1 MNFGMNLNK
10 FFNRTFLTLSAFL
23 LPGITAETA
32 TAETAKENRKTEI
45 SLSPMKK
52 APSIDGAINETEWK
66 GASKISGMYRL
77 DKDGFTLDSRRCTLW
92 VGYDEENMY
101 FAVKSEL
108 PPGGK
113 PLMKGGANVIYDDSI
128 EFLIVPPERQEAG
141 AFQFG
146 FFQLLMNAKGN
157 IWGRHIEPAIG
168 MLPVPWTP
176 DINQAHL
183 ISPDGSWEAELS
195 IPLSAMG
202 FKKMPCPSKWAF
214 LFSKNFKEP
223 DMQCPVSPVKDFT
236 DKSKFAVLNCVP
248 EASAVQAD
256 FTDNGEPSGMLDISI
271 FNPGVKAAELK
282 IDISRGTEKFKKD
295 ISLAAGESIS
305 FSPLKNSASNTLP
318 AEITIDIKTKTGAQ
332 EYYRCFKVDKAP
344 ERKWINT
351 ESYLKF
357 FHDFKKGLKNPKVTQ
372 AEKTKEAVK
381 VTGEVFLVQGRTPDS
396 KAVYLPK
403 GSVISFPE
411 DKLPVPSAVSCWI
424 KPRSE
429 LKNNDARRYIGT
441 VFKKDGYAF
450 MQECSAN
457 STDGIMFGYQY
468 LPGMGDKTFTASA
481 RKLHLEKNKW
491 SNITVNIE
499 AQETVLF
506 VNGIECTRIQIPTA
520 LSPDKLLNLLIG
532 SSSFGINDFDMD
544 ELKVYERALT
554 ADEIK
559 AAVLGETAVNGKLSW
574 FPSLNELILDM
585 EMDSSNFVDDTE
597 VTVLVNSSSENK
609 KISETKLD
617 IKGKVF
623 KRKSGTI
630 LLRDRIKLPELQ
642 EGKYT
647 ASVKME
653 SKTENKNGEYLT
665 RQFTVKR
672 YPWEKNT
679 IGLKDALLPPFTAL
693 KVTGKDI
700 SCILRNYK
708 IADTGFPEQ
717 IKSLDK
723 DILAA
728 PIQCV
733 TVKDGKNLAIGN
745 ASLSFTETKDTSVKY
760 KSVSENEL
768 FKLSLDGNM
777 EFDGFLVLKMNFIP
791 LKKETSKLD
800 RLYIDIPVKKE
811 FAKLFHAC
819 GERSRSNP
827 AGYIPEGKGVVWKS
841 RSIPQAHQT
850 NFIPYIWVGDEERGI
865 SYAADWEK
873 NWVHCK
879 ERDAMELIR
888 HDNGNVTIRLNLI
901 NGPFEL
907 NSEREIEIALMASP
921 VKPMPEGWRG
931 WSDNYVNFNLPGK
944 RLLQAVYS
952 WAYMGGAYG
961 CMATYPAFGDFSYP
975 EKFNEARKTGKVD
988 EKFLAEWIK
997 RVENAPGKE
1006 VPDRVKRG
1014 NENLFRHYKAGLNN
1028 IAKKMYNTPSPLTVY
1043 QYTCSWWDD
1052 ANMLPEFEVYGDEW
1066 QYKEFIHLVD
1076 SYRDYAIYNFAK
1088 LIDTGIDGIYVD
1100 NPFFAVKYT
1109 WPTNN
1114 GYVDESGDLK
1124 PSFGLW
1130 RIRNHFKRIATMLH
1144 EKGKD
1149 PYICA
1154 HHTDG
1159 NILPVLSFATNSMG
1173 MEWKYGETDF
1183 QERFTADY
1191 VRTVDSGRQGGFYPT
1206 ALDGLHTSDPVKR
1219 KWLTR
1224 TMLAVLL
1231 PHEIQPTCGI
1241 GTDKETLQK
1250 IWQIIWDF
1258 GKAEADTKFLPYWD
1272 DNGPVKP
1279 DSKDIIASAY
1289 QRGNKLL
1296 IVAGSYADDLTVNF
1310 KINCAKLGKQSI
1322 LKAVNAETAEPLTVK
1337 ADTVSIKIKKHDL
1350 ALIEITLK

>member
-1 MNFGMNLNK
+1 MSLNK

-23 LPGITAETA
+23 MPGIAAQAAAVPE
-32 TAETAKENRKTEI
+32 KEAGKTEI
-45 SLSPMKK
+45 SLSAMKK
-52 APSIDGAINETEWK
+52 APSIDGAINESEWK
-66 GASKISGMYRL
+66 GAARISGMYRL
-77 DKDGFTLDSRRCTLW
+77 DKDGTALDSRKCSLW
-92 VGYDEENMY
+92 VGYDDENMY

-113 PLMKGGANVIYDDSI
+113 PIMRGGSNVIYDDSI
-128 EFLIVPPERQEAG
+128 EFLIVPPERQNAG
-141 AFQFG
+141 PFQFG
-146 FFQLLMNAKGN
+146 FFQLLLNAKGSV
-157 IWGRHIEPAIG
+157 WGRHMEPAIG

-176 DINQAHL
+176 EINQAHL
-183 ISPDGSWEAELS
+183 ISPDGSWEAELA
-195 IPLSAMG
+195 IPLSTMG

-214 LFSKNFKEP
+214 LFSRNFKEP

-248 EASAVQAD
+248 EAPSVQVD
-256 FTDNGEPSGMLDISI
+256 FAGNGEPSGMLDISV
-271 FNPGVKAAELK
+271 FNPGTKAAELK
-282 IDISRGTEKFKKD
+282 VDISRDGEKFKKD

-305 FSPLKNSASNTLP
+305 FSPLKDSVKNILP
-318 AEITIDIKTKTGAQ
+318 AEITIDIKNKTGAQ
-332 EYYRCFKVDKAP
+332 NYYRHFKVDKAP
-344 ERKWINT
+344 DRKWINT
-351 ESYLKF
+351 ESYVSFL
-357 FHDFKKGLKNPKVTQ
+357 HDFKKGLKYPEITR
-372 AEKTKEAVK
+372 AEKGKESVK
-381 VTGEVFLVQGRTPDS
+381 VTGEVFLVQGRIPDS
-396 KAVYLPK
+396 NAVYLPK

-411 DKLPVPSAVSCWI
+411 DRLLIPGAVSCWI

-429 LKNNDARRYIGT
+429 LKNNDARRYLGT
-441 VFKKDGYAF
+441 AFKKDGYAF
-450 MQECSAN
+450 LQECTAS
-457 STDGIMFGYQY
+457 STDGISFGYQY

-481 RKLHLEKNKW
+481 RKNHLEKNKW

-506 VNGIECTRIQIPTA
+506 INGIECTRIQLPVA
-520 LSPDKLLNLLIG
+520 LSSDKLLNLLIG
-532 SSSFGINDFDMD
+532 SSSFGINDFDLD
-544 ELKVYERALT
+544 EVKVYERTLT
-554 ADEIK
+554 PDEIK
-559 AAVLGETAVNGKLSW
+559 AAVLGETAINGKLSW

-597 VTVLVNSSSENK
+597 ITVIVNSSSENK
-609 KISETKLD
+609 KILETKLD
-617 IKGKVF
+617 IKGKIF
-623 KRKSGTI
+623 KRKSGTV
-630 LLRDRIKLPELQ
+630 LLRERVKLPEMQ

-647 ASVKME
+647 ASVKIE
-653 SKTENKNGEYLT
+653 SKIENKSGEYLT
-665 RQFTVKR
+665 RQFIVKH
-672 YPWEKNT
+672 YPWENNK
-679 IGLKDALLPPFTAL
+679 IGLKEVLLPPFTPL
-693 KVTGKDI
+693 KVDGKSI
-700 SCILRNYK
+700 SCVLRNYK
-708 IADTGFPEQ
+708 ISGTGFPEQ
-717 IKSLDK
+717 IKSMDK
-723 DILAA
+723 EILAA

-733 TVKDGKNLAIGN
+733 TVKDGKNLTLGKG
-745 ASLSFTETKDTSVKY
+745 SVSFTEAKDISVKY
-760 KSVSENEL
+760 TSISENEL
-768 FKLSLDGNM
+768 FKLSVVGKM
-777 EFDGFLVLKMNFIP
+777 EFDGFLDLKMNFIP
-791 LKKETSKLD
+791 LTKEGAKFD
-800 RLYIDIPVKKE
+800 RVYIDIPVKKE

-827 AGYIPEGKGVVWKS
+827 AGFIPEGKGVVWKS

-850 NFIPYIWVGDEERGI
+850 NFIPYIWIGDEERGI

-879 ERDAMELIR
+879 DRDAVELIR
-888 HDNGNVTIRLNLI
+888 QDNGNVTIRLNLI
-901 NGPFEL
+901 NGPFDL

-931 WSDNYVNFNLPGK
+931 WSDNYISFNLPGK
-944 RLLQAVYS
+944 KLLQGVYS

-961 CMATYPAFGDFSYP
+961 CMAVYPAFGDFTFH
-975 EKFNEARKTGKVD
+975 EKFNETRKTGKVD

-997 RVENAPGKE
+997 RVETAPGKE

-1014 NENLFRHYKAGLNN
+1014 TENLFRHYRAGLNN

-1076 SYRDYAIYNFAK
+1076 SYRDYAIYYFSK
-1088 LIDTGIDGIYVD
+1088 LVDTGIDGIYVD

-1109 WPTNN
+1109 WPTGD
-1114 GYVDESGDLK
+1114 GYVDENGDIK

-1130 RIRNHFKRIATMLH
+1130 RIRNHFKRIATMLY

-1183 QERFTADY
+1183 QDRFTADY

-1206 ALDGLHTSDPVKR
+1206 ALDGLHTNDPVKR

-1272 DNGPVKP
+1272 ENGPVKP

-1289 QRGNKLL
+1289 LRGNKLL
-1296 IVAGSYADDLTVNF
+1296 IIAGNYGGDINVNF
-1310 KINCAKLGKQSI
+1310 KLNIAKFGSQNI
-1322 LKAVNAETAEPLTVK
+1322 VKAINAETGEALSVK
-1337 ADTVSIKIKKHDL
+1337 ADTVALKIKKHDL
-1350 ALIEITLK
+1350 ALIEVILK